1 MTHRDDAADERYYGY
16 NSAFKPFQRYT
27 VELHDT
33 PWCEAARNAVQA
45 ASRTAAT
52 LGPDL
57 TREQLDRIA
66 YAAIWAIRD
75 TIEVLAQ
82 MQQRALSEDT
92 EEPCPNCRTS
102 TEPGSP
108 LHAAP
113 CQYCP
118 SDGHATCQHAD
129 TPTQP

>member
-33 PWCEAARNAVQA
+33 PWTHAAGHAVRA
-45 ASRTAAT
+45 ASRTAEN
-52 LGPDL
+52 LGLNL

-66 YAAIWAIRD
+66 YAAIWAVRD

-92 EEPCPNCRTS
+92 EEPCPNCRNPAAPEDT
-102 TEPGSP
+102 

-129 TPTQP
+129 TPTRP